1 LITSSFSVANTF
13 IFSASRILYG
23 LAVQKKAPKIFTTCT
38 EGGLPWVA
46 VITSWLF
53 SFLAFMT
60 VAESAAT
67 VFDWFVS
74 LSTMSGFIGW
84 ITINTTYLRYYF
96 GLRRQGIVPR
106 GIYRSPL
113 QPYAAMWAIFW
124 VSFYILVSNIS
135 VFWIWDTSQFV
146 ASYINLPIFL
156 SLFVGYKLRYKTKIA
171 PLTELDLVSHIP
183 TLEETGDEGLLLE
196 KPSLARRLREII

>member
-1 LITSSFSVANTF
+1 LITSTFSAANTF

-23 LAVQKKAPKIFTTCT
+23 LAVQNKAPKIFTTCT
-38 EGGLPWVA
+38 ESGLPWIA
-46 VITSWLF
+46 VIVSWLF

-60 VAESAAT
+60 VAASAGT
-67 VFDWFVS
+67 VFNWFVS
-74 LSTMSGFIGW
+74 LSAMAGFIGW

-96 GLRRQGIVPR
+96 GLKRQGIVPR

-124 VSFYILVSNIS
+124 ISFYILVSGIS
-135 VFWIWDTSQFV
+135 IFWSWD
-146 ASYINLPIFL
+146 ASEFIATYISLPLFF
-156 SLFVGYKLRYKTKIA
+156 SLFIGYKLRYKTKMT
-171 PLTELDLVSHIP
+171 PLGDLDFVSHIP

-196 KPSLARRLREII
+196 KPSLAKRLRELV